1 MKSEKLLENATKVG
15 RVIRDGLTQGLAGTP
30 GFVEVR
36 GMGMMIGVELDRP
49 CGDIVTMALEQG
61 LVLNVTADSV
71 VRLLPALVMTEAE
84 GRQLVDLL
92 VPVVKSFLARPVAA
106 APARAAG

>member
-1 MKSEKLLENATKVG
+1 M
-15 RVIRDGLTQGLAGTP
+15 IRDGLAQGLAGTP

-36 GMGMMIGVELDRP
+36 GMGMMLGVELDRP
-49 CGDIVTMALEQG
+49 CGDIVTMSLDKG

-71 VRLLPALVMTEAE
+71 VRLVPPLVMTEAE

-92 VPVVKSFLARPVAA
+92 VPVVKSFLARPVEA
-106 APARAAG
+106 APRKAAG